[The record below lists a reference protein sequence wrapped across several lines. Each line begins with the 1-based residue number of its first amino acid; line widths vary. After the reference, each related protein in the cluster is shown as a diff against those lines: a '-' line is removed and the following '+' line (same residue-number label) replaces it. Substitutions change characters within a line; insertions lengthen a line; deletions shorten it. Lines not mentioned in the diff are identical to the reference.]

1 MDGRLLER
9 AERAQLALTSRAV
22 AGTAVFAGKM
32 GCMPSDTEPLE
43 AVPVDELPA
52 DVRAAAGDGGRV
64 FRL

>member
-1 MDGRLLER
+1 MGR
-9 AERAQLALTSRAV
+9 
-22 AGTAVFAGKM
+22 
-32 GCMPSDTEPLE
+32 MPSATEPLE